1 MVPAGEVARAHFKTD
16 VKNNYFSRYKHRG
29 QVTTSGD
36 FEPTW
41 HLFDG
46 RLTFR
51 YPVDRATAPGTKLK
65 SHVLITD
72 DVGSGPFMLSLA
84 ITVRPPV
91 EPAAPAE
98 STRQRSPKPP
108 KVDAGPSRPDIK
120 EMARGPQEKP
130 LIIEKIPNTERLQ
143 LILNTTSQQ
152 LTDARNMRPKS
163 ESPAVEFVF
172 KYGLA
177 LTAMGLLDTAK
188 KSEEWQIDEKACRER
203 IEDSA
208 RGIARVIVPLC
219 LSLPKKIPK
228 LKG

>member
-1 MVPAGEVARAHFKTD
+1 L
-16 VKNNYFSRYKHRG
+16 
-29 QVTTSGD
+29 
-36 FEPTW
+36 

-51 YPVDRATAPGTKLK
+51 YSVDKAITPGTQLK
-65 SHVLITD
+65 SYVLITD
-72 DVGSGPFMLSLA
+72 NVGSGPFMLSLA
-84 ITVRPPV
+84 ITVLPAL
-91 EPAAPAE
+91 EPAEPSE
-98 STRQRSPKPP
+98 PKPQKSPKPP

-120 EMARGPQEKP
+120 EMDRGPLEKP
-130 LIIEKIPNTERLQ
+130 LIIEKVPHTERLQ
-143 LILNTTSQQ
+143 LILNTTSRQ
-152 LTDARNMRPKS
+152 LTDAKHMRPKS
-163 ESPAVEFVF
+163 EGPAVEFVF

-188 KSEEWQIDEKACRER
+188 KSEEWQSDEKECRER